1 MNILNSRIHGYI
13 DYAIVALLVLAP
25 SLFGFAGLPA
35 TICYILAVVQLGMSL
50 LTAYPLGVVKA
61 IPFPIHGG
69 IELGAGLF
77 LIASPWLFNFAHIAS
92 AQIFFIIAGVAVA
105 LVWMVT
111 NYRTA
116 DTEVSTSARYR
127 GDYP

>member
-69 IELGAGLF
+69 IELGAGIF
-77 LIASPWLFNFAHIAS
+77 LIAAPWLFNFAHLVS
-92 AQIFFIIAGVAVA
+92 AQIFFIVAGVAVA

-111 NYRTA
+111 NYRTVESEIGA
-116 DTEVSTSARYR
+116 TPRYYR
-127 GDYP
+127 